1 MSERY
6 TSAILVAAGD
16 STRMGYRMSKQLIP
30 LNGRPAIE
38 YTIRAFQA
46 CDLIDE
52 IIVVARPQDIDDIA
66 YTAFAFRKVTTVTA
80 GGSNRAESVRKGIHA
95 ASKRATHYAIH
106 DGARILIS
114 ESEIRRVLETAYE
127 CGAATLGTPV
137 TDTVKV
143 VSPEMDI
150 LSTPERST
158 LYAVQTP
165 QVFEREL
172 YRRAMQNAADN
183 NLTVTDDCALV
194 EAIGER
200 VRVVRGEYSNIKLT
214 TPADITIAEAILTKR
229 KSST

>member
-1 MSERY
+1 MSDRY
-6 TSAILVAAGD
+6 TSAIIVAAGN

-38 YTIRAFQA
+38 YTIRAFQS

-52 IIVVARPQDIDDIA
+52 IIVVARSQDIDDIA
-66 YTAFAFRKVTTVTA
+66 YTAFAFRKVSTVTA
-80 GGSNRAESVRKGIHA
+80 GGADRAESVRKGIHA
-95 ASKRATHYAIH
+95 ASKQATHYAIH

-114 ESEIRRVLETAYE
+114 EGEIRRVLETAYE

-150 LSTPERST
+150 VSTPDRST
-158 LYAVQTP
+158 IYSVQTP
-165 QVFEREL
+165 QVFERGL
-172 YRRAMQNAADN
+172 YRRAMDNAVQNG
-183 NLTVTDDCALV
+183 LVVTDDCAMV

-200 VRVVRGEYSNIKLT
+200 VKVVQGEYSNIKLT
-214 TPADITIAEAILTKR
+214 TPADIIIAEAILSKR
-229 KSST
+229 N